1 MDEDEPRDEKPL
13 NGELGKNA
21 VICFCDMDEG
31 DVEGGERGK
40 NNEKKNVTVDR
51 KGGDLLSQRV
61 AYPTKI
67 W

>member
-1 MDEDEPRDEKPL
+1 MDEEDEPRDEKPL

-40 NNEKKNVTVDR
+40 NNEKKCNGR
-51 KGGDLLSQRV
+51 PKRGGF
-61 AYPTKI
+61 A
-67 W
+67 